1 MNVLRV
7 KLRRDLRADASRF
20 VLMTAA
26 VAISLT
32 VFGGVLSAWAA
43 IGRETEA
50 AYVGT
55 GPASATILLDRGVDA
70 ESMAAI
76 AAQARTRPQ
85 VLDATGRTQF
95 AADVKGDGTPRDLP
109 IQLYVAAPDDPMR
122 MATFDVRGGTWP
134 PASGEV
140 FLRRDSLP
148 LLDTAVGDIVTVRP
162 PNGPAVRLRVAGTVY
177 DPSLSPSPQEQRG
190 NGYLSTAAVP
200 MPLDQLKVQVGEPG
214 ADTPTRDR
222 ATVLAVASGLGEWL
236 RREHDLVVREIQ
248 VPEPYAHPHQWQ
260 ADALLLSLLA
270 GAAAALLLGTVLVAA
285 MLNTLFA
292 RQIPQIGIMK
302 AIGAGSGRIG
312 RFYLATT
319 LVVAAAATA
328 LAIGPAVLLGR
339 MGVGMFTG
347 LLGIEPVS
355 LAAPWWCYATILAA
369 GLLLPPVMALWPVI
383 RTSRTTV
390 RAAIDH
396 HGLGAR
402 PRVATRLLT
411 RVGRLPRGLL
421 MATRNTLRRPARSM
435 LSIGLLAA
443 AGTVFVAG
451 VSLTAGLA
459 AVEVERDWD
468 VDVQLA
474 GAVSAVEV
482 DALVSGLPGV
492 SRVEGRFRI
501 PVGVAGPGEIPFTR
515 TYPDQGHG
523 GVTMSTVSTVSPIA
537 PRPELLEGRW
547 LRPAETGAVVLNQI
561 ARDNTVPDMH
571 AGDTVAL
578 VVDGRTTTWRVVG
591 IVEEREGAGGVYATA
606 DGLAAATGRPAQ
618 VNELRVHTQRD
629 DEPARDALA
638 AAVRD
643 ALTRAGID
651 VRSATSVS
659 RGEAAGDA
667 HLAPVILIL
676 LAVAVPLGVIGV
688 IGLAATTSANVLD
701 RTREFGVLHAIGA
714 RPRTVRRIVLAE
726 GLVLA
731 LAGGVV
737 AIGPALG
744 LTAVL
749 GTGLGT
755 LFFTAPLPY
764 RISVP
769 AIGIWLALTVLG
781 TLLATRAAAGRA
793 ARLTVREALM

>member
-1 MNVLRV
+1 VNVLRV

-70 ESMAAI
+70 EAMAAI
-76 AAQARTRPQ
+76 VTQTRTRPQ

-95 AADVKGDGTPRDLP
+95 AADVEVDGTPRDLSM
-109 IQLYVAAPDDPMR
+109 QLYVAAPDDPMR
-122 MATFDVRGGTWP
+122 MATFDVRGGNWP
-134 PASGEV
+134 PAPDEV
-140 FLRRDSLP
+140 FVRRDSLD
-148 LLDTAVGDIVTVRP
+148 LLDTAVGDTMTVRP
-162 PNGPAVRLRVAGTVY
+162 PNGPPVRLRVAGTVY

-190 NGYLSTAAVP
+190 NGYVSTAAAP

-214 ADTPTRDR
+214 ANTPTRDR
-222 ATVLAVASGLGEWL
+222 DTVMAVAAGLGDWL

-270 GAAAALLLGTVLVAA
+270 GAAAALLLGTILVAA

-302 AIGAGSGRIG
+302 ATGAGSGRIA
-312 RFYLATT
+312 RFYLAMT
-319 LVVAAAATA
+319 LVVAGAATTV
-328 LAIGPAVLLGR
+328 AIGPVVLLGR
-339 MGVGMFTG
+339 FGVERFSGF
-347 LLGIEPVS
+347 LGIEPVS
-355 LAAPWWCYATILAA
+355 LAAPWWCYATTLAV
-369 GLLLPPVMALWPVI
+369 GLLLPPAMALWPVL

-396 HGLGAR
+396 HGLGAH

-421 MATRNTLRRPARSM
+421 MAVRNTLRRPARSV

-451 VSLTAGLA
+451 VSLSAGLG
-459 AVEVERDWD
+459 AVAVERDWD

-474 GAVSAVEV
+474 GGAPAAEV
-482 DALVSGLPGV
+482 DALVSGVQGV
-492 SRVEGRFRI
+492 SRVEGRFRV
-501 PVGVAGPGEIPFTR
+501 PVGVAGPGELPFTR

-523 GVTMSTVSTVSPIA
+523 GVMMSTVSATA
-537 PRPELLEGRW
+537 ARPELLEGRW

-561 ARDNTVPDMH
+561 ARDNTVPGTR
-571 AGDTVAL
+571 AGDTVTL
-578 VVDGRTTTWRVVG
+578 VVEGRTTTWRVVG
-591 IVEEREGAGGVYATA
+591 IVEEREGLGGVYATA
-606 DGLAAATGRPAQ
+606 DGLAAATGKTAR
-618 VNELRVHTQRD
+618 VNELRVHTD
-629 DEPARDALA
+629 GDNETARDALA

-643 ALTRAGID
+643 TLTRAGID
-651 VRSATSVS
+651 VRSAASVS
-659 RGEAAGDA
+659 RGEAVGDA

-676 LAVAVPLGVIGV
+676 LAIAVPLGVIGA

-701 RTREFGVLHAIGA
+701 RTREFAVLHAIGA

-731 LAGGVV
+731 LVSGVV

-769 AIGIWLALTVLG
+769 AIGIWLALTVLA
-781 TLLATRAAAGRA
+781 TVLATRAAAGRA